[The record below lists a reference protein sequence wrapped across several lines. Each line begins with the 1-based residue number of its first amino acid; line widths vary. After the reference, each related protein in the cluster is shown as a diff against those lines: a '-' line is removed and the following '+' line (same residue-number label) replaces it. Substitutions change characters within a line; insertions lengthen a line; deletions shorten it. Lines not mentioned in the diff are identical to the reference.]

1 MVIDQ
6 LKNASLYFGMGKGI
20 EAALRY
26 LQSTDATRIEPG
38 RYELDGDRLFAMV
51 QQYETK
57 PKEKGF
63 WEAHRKYI
71 DVQYVARGMEHM
83 GFAQLRALKPG
94 QYDESRDF
102 LPLEG
107 TGEFALMREGT
118 FVILGP
124 EDAHMPGMAVDTP
137 QPVRKVVVKVKVQP

>member
-6 LKNASLYFGMGKGI
+6 LKNASLYYGMGKGI

-26 LQSTDATRIEPG
+26 LQSTDATKIEPG
-38 RYELDGDRLFAMV
+38 RYALDNDRLYAMV

-57 PKEKGF
+57 PKERGF
-63 WEAHRKYI
+63 WEAHRQYI
-71 DVQYVARGMEHM
+71 DVQYVARGVEHM
-83 GFAQLRALKPG
+83 GFAHLSALKPG

-107 TGEFALMREGT
+107 QGEFALMREGT

-124 EDAHMPGMAVDTP
+124 EDAHMPGMAVAAP
-137 QPVRKVVVKVKVQP
+137 QPVRKVVVKVRV